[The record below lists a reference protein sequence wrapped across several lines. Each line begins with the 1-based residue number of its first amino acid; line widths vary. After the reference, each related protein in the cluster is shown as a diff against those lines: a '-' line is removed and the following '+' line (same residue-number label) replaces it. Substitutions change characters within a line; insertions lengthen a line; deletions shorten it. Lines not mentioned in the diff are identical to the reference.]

1 MHKKVLFLFIAL
13 AVAAAALGAQNLV
26 KPTATMPSVDGKIA
40 TDEYSLFGSVGGMN
54 IGASLSADGKTLSLA
69 IQAPTSG
76 WVAIGLGS
84 SYMDGA
90 YIVMGYEAGGKAAV
104 SEQIGSGHSH
114 SPAKGS
120 KVLKSAVHSVNGTT
134 VLEFQ
139 VKAADFVKGGKLP
152 LIMAYGKNAD
162 FVTRHLRFASTE
174 LSF

>member
-1 MHKKVLFLFIAL
+1 MYKKAL
-13 AVAAAALGAQNLV
+13 GLIFSLALVAGALGAQNLV
-26 KPTATMPSVDGKIA
+26 KPSATGPAIDGKIA
-40 TDEYSLFGSVGGMN
+40 SDEYSLFGSVGGMN

-76 WVAIGLGS
+76 WVALGLGS

-90 YIVMGYEAGGKAAV
+90 YIVMGYEADGKAAV
-104 SEQIGSGHSH
+104 SEQIGAGHSH
-114 SPAKGS
+114 SPAKSS
-120 KVLKSAVHSVNGTT
+120 KVLKSSVHSAGGTT

-152 LIMAYGKNAD
+152 LIMAYGRTAD